1 MSVVYPDD
9 YPKTIHEA
17 IEAAIQVR
25 DEDIDYSDIPPIT
38 EEEAALARP
47 VGDIFVERGRRN
59 SMFINR
65 LLNEYYAKKGITL

>member
-1 MSVVYPDD
+1 MSVIYPDD
-9 YPKTIHEA
+9 YPKSIHEA
-17 IEAAIQVR
+17 IEAAIQVK

-38 EEEAALARP
+38 EKEAALAKP
-47 VGDIFVERGRRN
+47 VGDMFVERGRRN

>member
-9 YPKTIHEA
+9 YPKSIHEA

-47 VGDIFVERGRRN
+47 VGDMFVEMGRRN

>member
-1 MSVVYPDD
+1 MKILFVVYVERFD
-9 YPKTIHEA
+9 TEEGLITRIISA
-17 IEAAIQVR
+17 R
-25 DEDIDYSDIPPIT
+25 DAN

>member
-1 MSVVYPDD
+1 MSVTYPDD
-9 YPKTIHEA
+9 YPQSVHEA
-17 IEAAIQVR
+17 VMAAMQVK

-47 VGDIFVERGRRN
+47 VGDMFVENSRRN